1 MSSTTTRIGF
11 SALLLALAVGA
22 GPSPAAPPTPGGPTV
37 TLTLA
42 HPETRG
48 RPTSLIAE
56 SFAARARALS
66 KGKLVVKIDYEAGV
80 TRDNQPVGEIEA
92 NLISLVRNGS
102 ADLALAATRSFDAQ
116 GVRSFQALQAPFLI
130 TTDAGM
136 ARVTTGA
143 IATRL
148 QSGLGRI
155 GLTGLGLAPEGLRR
169 VFGFGQALV
178 SPRDFAGARIR
189 TIPSRQT
196 AALLRALG
204 ARPVDLNGDAYA
216 QAVESGAVQGAESS
230 LAIVADSGAPAPT
243 VTAGNIALFPK
254 VDVFVG
260 NADAM
265 KRLTSAQRTVLR
277 EAAADARAWAVA
289 HLTERGARIEY
300 CKAAGTVVTAP
311 SGAIAALRAKAA
323 PVLAAMRRDT
333 LTRSLIRQIG
343 RHGSAGPNV
352 PPCSPAGLGGANPGP
367 TVTSVIPAG
376 VYRKAVTEKQ
386 LLAAGESPSS
396 AKFNAGV
403 WTLTAT
409 ADGAQSIA
417 VDSPYPEYTTT
428 CDKRKMSVRRGVVV
442 IELRGNGSCGGDF
455 AVAWKLVPGGIEF
468 TRVALVEAGRVFFP
482 PGLPP
487 ALRLFFDGVVWKKVR

>member
-11 SALLLALAVGA
+11 CALLLALTIGA
-22 GPSPAAPPTPGGPTV
+22 GSSPAAPPTPGGPTV

-42 HPETRG
+42 NPEARG
-48 RPTSLIAE
+48 RPTSQIAE
-56 SFAARARALS
+56 AFAKQAKALS
-66 KGKLVVKIDYEAGV
+66 KGKLVVKIDYGAGII
-80 TRDNQPVGEIEA
+80 RENQPVGEIEA
-92 NLISLVRNGS
+92 NLIFLVRTGN
-102 ADLALAATRSFDAQ
+102 ADLALAATRSFDAR
-116 GVRSFQALQAPFLI
+116 GLRSFQALQAPFLI

-136 ARVTTGA
+136 ARVTTGP
-143 IATRL
+143 IAARL

-169 VFGFGQALV
+169 VFGFQQALV
-178 SPRDFAGARIR
+178 SPEDLAGAKIR
-189 TIPSRQT
+189 AIPSKQT
-196 AALLRALG
+196 SALLRALG

-243 VTAGNIALFPK
+243 ITAGNIALFPK
-254 VDVFVG
+254 IDVFVG

-265 KRLTSAQRTVLR
+265 KRLTSEQRTVLR
-277 EAAADARAWAVA
+277 KAAAYARAWAVA
-289 HLTERGARIEY
+289 HLTERRARDAY
-300 CKAAGTVVTAP
+300 CKAVGTVATAP
-311 SGAIAALRAKAA
+311 PGAIAALRAKAA
-323 PVLAAMRRDT
+323 PVLSAMRRDP

-343 RHGSAGPNV
+343 SHGSAGANV
-352 PPCSPAGLGGANPGP
+352 APCSHAGGGNANRGS
-367 TVTSVIPAG
+367 TVTSLIPAG
-376 VYRKAVTEKQ
+376 VYRKSVTEKQ
-386 LLAAGESPSS
+386 LLAAGESPSG

-409 ADGAQSIA
+409 ADGYQSIS

-428 CDKRKMSVRRGVVV
+428 CDKRKMRVRSGMVV

-455 AVAWKLVPGGIEF
+455 ALAWKRVPGGIEF
-468 TRVALVEAGRVFFP
+468 TRVALVEAGRVLFP

-487 ALRLFFDGVVWKKVR
+487 VLRLFFDGVVWKKVS